1 MGRRR
6 IRTPLNILLNNRL
19 VGRLTKEA
27 SGAISF
33 TYDTGWLDWEHTL
46 PVSLSLPLS
55 DERYTGA
62 KVAAVFE
69 NLLPDSDDIRRYVAE
84 RVGATGTDAFS
95 LLAAIGRDC
104 VGALQ
109 FLPDE
114 LFDDSLLGMAGSIAG
129 ESVSDGEIA
138 GILKNLGRA
147 PLGLSSEDAFRISV
161 AGAQEKTALLHHDG
175 QWLKPMGTTPT
186 THILKPQIGRLPD
199 GIDLTNSVENEF
211 YCLTLLEGFGLKV
224 ANTEIIDFE
233 DQRTLVIERFDRQWT
248 RDGRLLRL
256 PQEDFCQA
264 LSVPPTLKYQ
274 NQGGPGIVQILDL
287 LRGSDEPD
295 IDRLTVFKAQI
306 IFWLI
311 GATDGHA
318 KNFSIFLG
326 PGNTYRLTPLYD
338 VLTAQPSLERR
349 QIERKQMKLAMSVG
363 TSNHYSIEE
372 IQPRHFMQTAEI
384 AGLPKPMIAQ
394 AFDEVI
400 DTANTAL
407 SHVEAALSAE
417 FPIAIHDSVYGALTK
432 RLRILKG

>member
-6 IRTPLNILLNNRL
+6 TRIPLNILLNNRL

-33 TYDTGWLDWEHTL
+33 TYDAGWLDWEHTL

-55 DERYTGA
+55 DERYSGA
-62 KVAAVFE
+62 KVSAVFE

-109 FLPDE
+109 FVPDE
-114 LFDDSLLGMAGSIAG
+114 LFDDILRGPAGSIEG
-129 ESVSDGEIA
+129 EPVSDGAIA

-147 PLGLSSEDAFRISV
+147 PLGLSGDDAFRISV
-161 AGAQEKTALLHHDG
+161 AGAQEKTALLKYDG
-175 QWLKPMGTTPT
+175 RWLKPKGTTPT
-186 THILKPQIGRLPD
+186 THILKPQIGHLPN

-211 YCLTLLEGFGLKV
+211 YCLKLLEGFGLQV
-224 ANTEIIDFE
+224 AKAEIADFE

-256 PQEDFCQA
+256 PQEDCCQA

-287 LRGSDEPD
+287 LRGSDEPNA
-295 IDRLTVFKAQI
+295 DRLAVFKAQI

-338 VLTAQPSLERR
+338 VLTAQPSLECR

-363 TSNHYSIEE
+363 TSNHYGIEE
-372 IQPRHFMQTAEI
+372 IQQRHFIQTAEA
-384 AGLPKPMIAQ
+384 AGLPKQLTAQ
-394 AFDEVI
+394 ALAEV
-400 DTANTAL
+400 ANSAN
-407 SHVEAALSAE
+407 AALSLVEKALPAE
-417 FPIAIHDSVYGALTK
+417 FPLAIHESVHRALKK
-432 RLRILKG
+432 RLRILEG

>member
-147 PLGLSSEDAFRISV
+147 PLGLSSEDAFRISM

-175 QWLKPMGTTPT
+175 QWLKPIGTTPT

-256 PQEDFCQA
+256 PQEDFCHA
-264 LSVPPTLKYQ
+264 LSVTPTLKYQ
-274 NQGGPGIVQILDL
+274 NQGGPSIVQILDL

-306 IFWLI
+306 VFWLI